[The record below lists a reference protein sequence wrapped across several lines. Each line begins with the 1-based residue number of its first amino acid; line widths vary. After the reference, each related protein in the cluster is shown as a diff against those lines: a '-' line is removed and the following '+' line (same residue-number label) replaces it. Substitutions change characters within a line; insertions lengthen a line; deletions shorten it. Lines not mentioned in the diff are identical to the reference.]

1 MSKVIATFRKGT
13 TPMDSDFIE
22 YRKEGDLIIKKQ
34 WGMGGQS
41 RKEVETIPESIDGYV
56 RLV

>member
-1 MSKVIATFRKGT
+1 MTLIAKFRKGT
-13 TPMDSDFIE
+13 TPMDTDFIE
-22 YRKEGDLIIKKQ
+22 YSKDGDLIIEKR

-41 RKEVETIPESIDGYV
+41 KQAVETIPESIDGYV

>member
-22 YRKEGDLIIKKQ
+22 YRKEGDLIIERCC
-34 WGMGGQS
+34 GMGGQS
-41 RKEVETIPESIDGYV
+41 EKPVDNVPKKIKGYKKI
-56 RLV
+56 

>member
-1 MSKVIATFRKGT
+1 MKLLAKFRKGT

-22 YRKEGDLIIKKQ
+22 YRKDGDLIIKKQ
-34 WGMGGQS
+34 YGMGGQS
-41 RKEVETIPESIDGYV
+41 KQTVKTIPHSIDGYV